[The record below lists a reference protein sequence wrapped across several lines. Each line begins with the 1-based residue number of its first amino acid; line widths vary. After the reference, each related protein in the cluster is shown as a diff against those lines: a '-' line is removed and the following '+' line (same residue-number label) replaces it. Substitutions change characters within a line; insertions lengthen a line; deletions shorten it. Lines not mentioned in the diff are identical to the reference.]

1 MDQRVLSL
9 LVCFDSKSEME
20 ILFIKTIEYVLSC
33 IAGST
38 PCCTGLS
45 FFGISP
51 IPFLILKK
59 LLPNVHLQWIGK
71 PKHIGTRFLVEDAI
85 LVLKGFIITIEL

>member
-1 MDQRVLSL
+1 MDRRVLSL

-20 ILFIKTIEYVLSC
+20 ILFIRLMSMYYPALL
-33 IAGST
+33 AST

-45 FFGISP
+45 FFGICP

-71 PKHIGTRFLVEDAI
+71 PKHIGTRFLVEDGI
-85 LVLKGFIITIEL
+85 LVL